1 MKLQLK
7 PGFQYEYYT
16 VRMGDKAVVTFD
28 TQTERVTIRH
38 CRMLQ
43 TVNVT
48 DGVSWVKTAHLAFDA
63 AGWDSP
69 WINAAVNDRDPRI
82 VAALD
87 VIEGV
92 SRDIDK
98 ADLPGDRC
106 RLALEAL
113 GQVEHILTRPVTS
126 EATP

>member
-1 MKLQLK
+1 MATYRN
-7 PGFQYEYYT
+7 PENMT
-16 VRMGDKAVVTFD
+16 HEEIIA
-28 TQTERVTIRH
+28 H
-38 CRMLQ
+38 C
-43 TVNVT
+43 
-48 DGVSWVKTAHLAFDA
+48 LAIA
-63 AGWDSP
+63 Q
-69 WINAAVNDRDPRI
+69 RDPRI

-113 GQVEHILTRPVTS
+113 GQVEHILTGPAKS

>member
-1 MKLQLK
+1 M
-7 PGFQYEYYT
+7 T
-16 VRMGDKAVVTFD
+16 D
-28 TQTERVTIRH
+28 QTCTPAMTHAEIV
-38 CRMLQ
+38 
-43 TVNVT
+43 
-48 DGVSWVKTAHLAFDA
+48 A
-63 AGWDSP
+63 ACL
-69 WINAAVNDRDPRI
+69 AAVNGRDPRI

-113 GQVEHILTRPVTS
+113 GQVEHILTRPAKS

>member
-1 MKLQLK
+1 MNPLN
-7 PGFQYEYYT
+7 
-16 VRMGDKAVVTFD
+16 D
-28 TQTERVTIRH
+28 QTCTPAMTHAEIV
-38 CRMLQ
+38 
-43 TVNVT
+43 
-48 DGVSWVKTAHLAFDA
+48 A
-63 AGWDSP
+63 ACL
-69 WINAAVNDRDPRI
+69 AAVNDRDPRI
-82 VAALD
+82 GAALN

-92 SRDIDK
+92 GRDIDK

>member
-1 MKLQLK
+1 MTLSHAQIQALTNEEIIAVCLK
-7 PGFQYEYYT
+7 
-16 VRMGDKAVVTFD
+16 V
-28 TQTERVTIRH
+28 IR
-38 CRMLQ
+38 C
-43 TVNVT
+43 
-48 DGVSWVKTAHLAFDA
+48 
-63 AGWDSP
+63 
-69 WINAAVNDRDPRI
+69 DPRI

>member
-1 MKLQLK
+1 M
-7 PGFQYEYYT
+7 T
-16 VRMGDKAVVTFD
+16 D
-28 TQTERVTIRH
+28 QTCTPAMTHAEIV
-38 CRMLQ
+38 
-43 TVNVT
+43 
-48 DGVSWVKTAHLAFDA
+48 A
-63 AGWDSP
+63 ACL
-69 WINAAVNDRDPRI
+69 AAVADRDPRI

-92 SRDIDK
+92 GRDIDK
-98 ADLPGDRC
+98 AELPGDRC

>member
-1 MKLQLK
+1 M
-7 PGFQYEYYT
+7 T
-16 VRMGDKAVVTFD
+16 D
-28 TQTERVTIRH
+28 QTCTPAMTHAEIV
-38 CRMLQ
+38 
-43 TVNVT
+43 
-48 DGVSWVKTAHLAFDA
+48 A
-63 AGWDSP
+63 ACL
-69 WINAAVNDRDPRI
+69 AAVADRDPRI

-92 SRDIDK
+92 GRDIDK

-113 GQVEHILTRPVTS
+113 GQVEHILTGPAKS

>member
-1 MKLQLK
+1 M
-7 PGFQYEYYT
+7 T
-16 VRMGDKAVVTFD
+16 D
-28 TQTERVTIRH
+28 QTCTPAMTHAEIV
-38 CRMLQ
+38 
-43 TVNVT
+43 
-48 DGVSWVKTAHLAFDA
+48 A
-63 AGWDSP
+63 ACL
-69 WINAAVNDRDPRI
+69 AAVNDRDPRI

-113 GQVEHILTRPVTS
+113 GQVEHILTGPAKS

>member
-1 MKLQLK
+1 M
-7 PGFQYEYYT
+7 T
-16 VRMGDKAVVTFD
+16 N
-28 TQTERVTIRH
+28 QTCTPV
-38 CRMLQ
+38 
-43 TVNVT
+43 
-48 DGVSWVKTAHLAFDA
+48 LASADVPTCTPAMTHAEIVA
-63 AGWDSP
+63 ACL
-69 WINAAVNDRDPRI
+69 AAVADRDPRI

-113 GQVEHILTRPVTS
+113 GQVEHILTRPAHQHRV
-126 EATP
+126 ATGP